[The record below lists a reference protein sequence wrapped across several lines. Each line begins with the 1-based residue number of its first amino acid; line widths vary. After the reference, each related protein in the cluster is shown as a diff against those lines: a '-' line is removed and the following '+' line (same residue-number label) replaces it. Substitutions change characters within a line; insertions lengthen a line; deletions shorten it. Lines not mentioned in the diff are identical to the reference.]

1 MSNTTQQTESLSGSQ
16 IVTICV
22 YLAMFLVGVIGNGLV
37 VFVTAFKM
45 KSTVNSIWF
54 LNLAIADV
62 FFALAPIMRIV
73 LISGKSFE
81 HVLFQL
87 LSFITELNMF
97 ASVFFLTVIS
107 LDRCLCTWLVVW
119 AQNKRT
125 LVKARIIC
133 TFVWLLSIC
142 CSLPFVMH
150 FFNKN
155 LNSTSLFTYRFSV
168 GFLLPFLVIVS
179 AYMAIALRV
188 KRLKKGKLFRPFRL
202 IVALVLVFFL
212 CWFPYHIH
220 KLLNALNAVE
230 NNQNAS
236 VREIISKSTH
246 FVICLTYVHSCVN
259 PILYVFICEEYK
271 QKLKQS
277 LLLVLETTFAEEHLE
292 AKKEDKMHHSHPFQ
306 LPRQETNHVQNLSQ
320 CDLF

>member
-1 MSNTTQQTESLSGSQ
+1 MFNTTQQTESLSSSQ

-22 YLAMFLVGVIGNGLV
+22 YLAMFIVGLVGNGLV
-37 VFVTAFKM
+37 IFITGFKM

-73 LISGKSFE
+73 LISAKAKY
-81 HVLFQL
+81 V
-87 LSFITELNMF
+87 

-107 LDRCLCTWLVVW
+107 LDRCLCTWVVVW

-133 TFVWLLSIC
+133 VFVWLSSIC
-142 CSLPFVMH
+142 CSIPFVIN
-150 FFNKN
+150 FYNKN
-155 LNSTSLFTYRFSV
+155 LDLKSLFAFRFSV
-168 GFLLPFLVIVS
+168 GFLLPFLVIAS
-179 AYMAIALRV
+179 SYMTIALRV
-188 KRLKKGKLFRPFRL
+188 KRLKKGKVFRPFRL
-202 IVALVLVFFL
+202 IVALVLVFFI

-220 KLLNALNAVE
+220 KLLNAAE
-230 NNQNAS
+230 NKQNAS
-236 VREIISKSTH
+236 VREKLSKTRH

-292 AKKEDKMHHSHPFQ
+292 AKKEDKRHHSHLFQ
-306 LPRQETNHVQNLSQ
+306 LPRQENDHVQNHSQ
-320 CDLF
+320 RDLFLGHCVVTDTL